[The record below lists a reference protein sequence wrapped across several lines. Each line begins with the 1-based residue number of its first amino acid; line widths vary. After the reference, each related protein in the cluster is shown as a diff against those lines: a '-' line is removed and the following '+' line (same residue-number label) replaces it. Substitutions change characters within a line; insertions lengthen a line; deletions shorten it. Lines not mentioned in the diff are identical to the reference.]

1 LTIFAL
7 TLIYSSFAPLVV
19 PVGAVYFGY
28 RYVVDKY
35 NFLFVY
41 RVRGFPAGNDGRLMD
56 TVLCIMRFC
65 VDLFLLSMLLF
76 FSVQGDSMKLQAIFT
91 LGLLV
96 LYKLLPSD
104 NDSFQPALLERIQNV
119 DSIVEGPIDYEVF
132 SQPRFDWDT
141 YHS

>member
-1 LTIFAL
+1 
-7 TLIYSSFAPLVV
+7 
-19 PVGAVYFGY
+19 
-28 RYVVDKY
+28 
-35 NFLFVY
+35 
-41 RVRGFPAGNDGRLMD
+41 
-56 TVLCIMRFC
+56 
-65 VDLFLLSMLLF
+65 
-76 FSVQGDSMKLQAIFT
+76 MKLQAIFT